1 MGDRGTAILTG
12 THFAKCGDKFVPL
25 SFWPSQ
31 SLRAMKTSFSLLTR
45 EGAIVVAF
53 DSVLTPEQYSRLF
66 ECVTVPISRAEMK
79 ACIAKV
85 AHEFGIAVMFDR
97 ELAGTH

>member
-1 MGDRGTAILTG
+1 LNGAR
-12 THFAKCGDKFVPL
+12 FAKRRGKFVPL
-25 SFWPSQ
+25 SFWRSQ
-31 SLRAMKTSFSLLTR
+31 SLRAMKTSLTLLTR

-53 DSVLTPEQYSRLF
+53 GSVLTPEQYSRLF
-66 ECVTVPISRAEMK
+66 ECVKEPISRSEMK

-85 AHEFGIAVMFDR
+85 ALEFGLTVVFDR